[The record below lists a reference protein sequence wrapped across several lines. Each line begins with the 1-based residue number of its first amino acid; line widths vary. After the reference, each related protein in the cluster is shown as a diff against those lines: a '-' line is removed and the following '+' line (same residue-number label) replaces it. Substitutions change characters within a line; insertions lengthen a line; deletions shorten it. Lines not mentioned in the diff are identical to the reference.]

1 MRRWHAEV
9 VVDEELARQLIG
21 QFPELTLHS
30 LRPFA
35 EGWDNAVWVANE
47 QWAFR
52 FPRRTIAVPGVELE
66 IATLP
71 LLAPILPLPIP
82 TPVFFG
88 RPADGYPWPF
98 FGSALLQG
106 REACDAALD
115 DEARVGLALEVA
127 AFLRHLHAVDV
138 PHELPIDPNGRA
150 AMEFRVPRTRG
161 QLAEV
166 ERLWRPPPAVE
177 RLLDEAERLPPAA
190 PRAVVHGDLH
200 FRHLLVD
207 DALRLSGVIDWG
219 DLCRA
224 DPSVDLQ
231 LVWSFVPPA
240 GRADVLRTYGPVTDE
255 QLLRARVLA
264 LSLSAALAVYGH
276 EERLAN
282 VEREALD
289 GLERA
294 ATDAG

>member
-9 VVDEELARQLIG
+9 VVDEELARRLIG
-21 QFPELTLHS
+21 QFPEVTLDS

-52 FPRRTIAVPGVELE
+52 FPRRAVAVPGVEVE

-88 RPADGYPWPF
+88 RAADGYPWPF

-106 REACDAALD
+106 REACDVALD
-115 DEARVGLALEVA
+115 DDARMGIALEVA
-127 AFLRHLHAVDV
+127 AFLRHLHAVD
-138 PHELPIDPNGRA
+138 PPDELPTDPNGRA
-150 AMEFRVPRTRG
+150 AMELRVPLTRE

-166 ERLWRPPPAVE
+166 EGLWRPPPSVE
-177 RLLDEAERLPPAA
+177 RALAEAERLPPAA

-207 DALRLSGVIDWG
+207 DPLRLSGVIDWG
-219 DLCRA
+219 DLCRT
-224 DPSVDLQ
+224 DPAVDLQ
-231 LVWSFVPPA
+231 LVWSFVPP
-240 GRADVLRTYGPVTDE
+240 GRRAEFLQAYGPVTDD

-264 LSLSAALAVYGH
+264 LSLCAALAAYGH
-276 EERLAN
+276 EDRLAN

-289 GLERA
+289 GLARA
-294 ATDAG
+294 AADG

>member
-9 VVDEELARQLIG
+9 DVDQELARRLIA
-21 QFPELTLHS
+21 QFPELMLDS

-35 EGWDNAVWVANE
+35 AGWDNAVWVANE

-115 DEARVGLALEVA
+115 DDARMAVALEIA
-127 AFLRHLHAVDV
+127 EFLRYLHAVDL
-138 PHELPIDPNGRA
+138 PYELPIDSNGRA
-150 AMEFRVPRTRG
+150 AMELRVPLTRE

-166 ERLWRPPPAVE
+166 EGLWRTPPFVE
-177 RLLDEAERLPPAA
+177 RALAEAERLPPAA
-190 PRAVVHGDLH
+190 PSAVVHGDLH

-207 DALRLSGVIDWG
+207 GDGRLSGVIDWG

-224 DPSVDLQ
+224 DPAVDLQ
-231 LVWSFVPPA
+231 LFWSFVPPP
-240 GRADVLRTYGPVTDE
+240 GRAEFLRAYGPVTDD

-264 LSLSAALAVYGH
+264 FSLCAALAAYGH
-276 EERLAN
+276 EDRLAT

-294 ATDAG
+294 AADG

>member
-1 MRRWHAEV
+1 MGRWNAEV
-9 VVDEELARQLIG
+9 VVDEELARRLIG
-21 QFPELTLHS
+21 QFPELTLDS

-35 EGWDNAVWVANE
+35 DGWDNAVWVANE

-52 FPRRTIAVPGVELE
+52 FPRRAVAVPGVEVE

-71 LLAPILPLPIP
+71 VLAPILPLPIP
-82 TPVFFG
+82 TPVFVG

-98 FGSALLQG
+98 FGGALLQG
-106 REACDAALD
+106 REACDVALRD
-115 DEARVGLALEVA
+115 DARMGVALEVA
-127 AFLRHLHAVDV
+127 AFLRHLHAVDL
-138 PHELPIDPNGRA
+138 PDDLPIDPNGRA
-150 AMEFRVPRTRG
+150 EMELRAPLTRE

-166 ERLWRPPPAVE
+166 EGLWRQPPSVE
-177 RLLDEAERLPPAA
+177 RTLAEAERLPPAA

-207 DALRLSGVIDWG
+207 DQLRLSGVIDWG

-224 DPSVDLQ
+224 DPAVDLQ

-240 GRADVLRTYGPVTDE
+240 GRAEFLQAYGPVTDD

-264 LSLSAALAVYGH
+264 FSVCAALAAYGH
-276 EERLAN
+276 EEGLAN

-294 ATDAG
+294 ATAG

>member
-1 MRRWHAEV
+1 VRRWHAEIA
-9 VVDEELARQLIG
+9 VDEELARRLIG
-21 QFPELTLHS
+21 QFPELTLDS

-47 QWAFR
+47 RWAFR
-52 FPRRTIAVPGVELE
+52 FPRRAIAVPGVELE

-98 FGSALLQG
+98 FGSAFLRG
-106 REACDAALD
+106 SEACDAALD
-115 DEARVGLALEVA
+115 DDARISVALEIA
-127 AFLRHLHAVDV
+127 TFLRHLHAVDLRD
-138 PHELPIDPNGRA
+138 ELPTDPNGRA
-150 AMEFRVPRTRG
+150 AMELRVPLTRE

-166 ERLWRPPPAVE
+166 KRLWHPPPSVE
-177 RLLDEAERLPPAA
+177 HVLDEAERLPPAA
-190 PRAVVHGDLH
+190 RRAVVHGDLH

-207 DALRLSGVIDWG
+207 DALGLSGVIDWG

-224 DPSVDLQ
+224 DPAVDLQ
-231 LVWSFVPPA
+231 LVWSFVPPTR
-240 GRADVLRTYGPVTDE
+240 RAEFLRAYGPVTDD

-264 LSLSAALAVYGH
+264 LSLCAALAAYGH
-276 EERLAN
+276 EDRLPN
-282 VEREALD
+282 VKREALD

-294 ATDAG
+294 AADG